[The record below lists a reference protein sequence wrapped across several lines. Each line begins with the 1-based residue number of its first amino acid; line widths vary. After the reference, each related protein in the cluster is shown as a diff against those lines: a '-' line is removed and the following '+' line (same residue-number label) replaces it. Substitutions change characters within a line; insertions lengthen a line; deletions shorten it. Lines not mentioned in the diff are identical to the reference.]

1 MNNLVITILWTICAA
16 LNTATKNISALIPD
30 VTLAILFLE
39 KYLNERN
46 KPEEKAA
53 DDNENKLLP

>member
-1 MNNLVITILWTICAA
+1 MICAV